1 MEIKSLSDLYKTIGF
16 TEATVYVAPLIPSE
30 NTNTNY
36 LYNLYKP
43 LLNYDS
49 FKVES
54 VSVFSHF
61 KPVLHVLLNKKV
73 LLHYHWLEFQ
83 DARALT
89 GMLYKLL
96 CIYLFTLL
104 GGTLI
109 WTIHN
114 EHPHDQKLLGLHLKL
129 HKWVAQKAT
138 AIHVHCE
145 AAKTF
150 AKQKLKVQET
160 KIFTLSHPSFEVN
173 ILPKNQ
179 SRNKLKKLYNLSLI
193 PKKPVW
199 LIFGNI
205 SGYKGI
211 EELLISIQKLAID
224 PQVIVAGPIKKG
236 NKELVKRLKKLID
249 SSSLMYLVDALIPD
263 EHVPHFFNS
272 TDLCLFNYTHIL
284 SSGVIQLAQ
293 DYEKPI
299 LAPQKGCISEL
310 NGYKNIFLFENKE
323 QRNDLMVSKYR
334 EFANEQA

>member
-1 MEIKSLSDLYKTIGF
+1 MEVKSLSDLYKAIGF

-30 NTNTNY
+30 NTNTSY
-36 LYNLYKP
+36 LYSLYKP
-43 LLNYDS
+43 LLNHDS

-83 DARALT
+83 DIRALT
-89 GMLYKLL
+89 GMPYKLL
-96 CIYLFTLL
+96 CIYLFTLF
-104 GGTLI
+104 GGTLV

-114 EHPHDQKLLGLHLKL
+114 EHPHDQKLLGFHLRL
-129 HKWVAQKAT
+129 HKWMVQRAT
-138 AIHVHCE
+138 AVHVHCE

-150 AKQKLKVQET
+150 AKKKLKVQET

-179 SRNKLKKLYNLSLI
+179 SKDKLKKLYDLSLI
-193 PKKPVW
+193 PEKPVW

-211 EELLISIQKLAID
+211 EELLISIDKLAID

-236 NKELVKRLKKLID
+236 NKELGKRLKKLTD
-249 SSSLMYLVDALIPD
+249 SSSLVHLVDTLIPD
-263 EHVPHFFNS
+263 EHVPYFFSS
-272 TDLCLFNYTHIL
+272 TDLCIFNYTHIL
-284 SSGVIQLAQ
+284 SSGVTQLAQ
-293 DYEKPI
+293 DFKKPI
-299 LAPQKGCISEL
+299 LAPKKGCISEL
-310 NGYKNIFLFENKE
+310 ESDKNVFLFENTE
-323 QRNDLMVSKYR
+323 QRDDLMVSKYQ
-334 EFANEQA
+334 EFANE